1 MMNQVLK
8 FIVSTR
14 MMAILFVVYA
24 FSMGYAT
31 FVENDYGTPAAKS
44 MIYEAW
50 WFEIVMLLL
59 ILNFC
64 ANISRYRLFR
74 KEKLP
79 LLIFHLSFI
88 IIFIGG
94 AVTRYISFEG
104 LMKIR
109 EGESSNEIITD
120 RNFLQFQITNK
131 DNPIAFNDVDFQL
144 SPKSKNFKQTY
155 EYEGK
160 KITLRTIDFYQR
172 AQDSIRQTSNGNKI
186 LELVTTTGSGRK
198 SIFIESGKYKTLGG
212 NLIGFNVKLPVGVSI
227 TEGKDGMLQVKS
239 SEEGSYMIMAS
250 QTQGKLPKDS
260 LSNFNI
266 RSLYSVGGIQF
277 VVPTFPKKGE
287 IIRYEGDKK
296 KNASDP
302 DLIVMEIQ
310 TPNVTDTIAFY
321 GGKGNTGVQFMK
333 TIDGMEMGIG
343 YGSKIIKTPFDVKL
357 RDFQMEKYPGSN
369 APSSYASEV
378 TVIDGNEKFDYRI
391 FMNNVLDY
399 NGYRFF
405 QASFDNDEQG
415 TVLSVNHDFW
425 GTNITYVGYFFLFLG
440 MFLTLFWKG
449 TRFWKLFE
457 QLKTISSNKT
467 LSLIILFLV
476 SFNLSAQ
483 ENPHQE
489 ENHASHQH
497 GTHQHQNNA
506 TPPTISPEKVLS
518 YYKINSEHSE
528 KFGSVLVQNI
538 EGRIVPINTLALQ
551 LLRKLSKKDDF
562 HGMSAN
568 SWFLAISSQPMI
580 WTQVPLIKVNNKG
593 GEELLKK
600 VQANEEG
607 YTTLIKLFPI
617 NSFGEPSF
625 ILEDDFKSAFNKRA
639 ANQTN
644 FDKEVIELN
653 EKVVIMQN
661 LISNQYLKIIP
672 IPNDANN
679 TWSSWMDAEYNINEH
694 AKSYIGPY
702 LKSVIEANT
711 NKNWRKCNEE
721 LNKINQLQQN
731 VKDGVPNF
739 PSTQK
744 VRAEIW
750 YNKVNLFFKLMI
762 FYSILGFLLLI
773 FAFTH
778 LFTLNSK
785 LEKPLNIIIKFCL
798 GLLLSGFIIHLV
810 GLILRWYISG
820 HAPWSNGYEAVIF
833 ISWCGVLAGFLLY
846 KNSNAFIPAA
856 GCLVAVIMMGFAH
869 GAVELNPQIT
879 PLVPVLKSYWLN
891 IHVAIIT
898 SSYAFFGLS
907 ALIGCIVLML
917 FILNNKE
924 LTKKVVQELSIVNEL
939 SLTIGLFLL
948 TIGTFLGGI
957 WANESWG
964 RYWSWDPK
972 ETWAFI
978 SVIVYAFVIHMRLVP
993 GLRGYYSFNLMSL
1006 LAFSSII
1013 MTYFGVNYYLSGLH
1027 SYAAGDAI
1035 PIPSWIYITLAFVFI
1050 LSISS
1055 YYFYRTSF
1063 NRIK

>member
-1 MMNQVLK
+1 MDNFLK

-31 FVENDYGTPAAKS
+31 FVENDFGTPAAKS

-94 AVTRYISFEG
+94 VVTRYISYEG

-120 RNFLQFQITNK
+120 RNFVQFKITNK
-131 DNPIAFNDVDFQL
+131 KNPKDYNDIDFQL
-144 SPKSKNFKQTY
+144 SPKSKNFKVTY
-155 EYEGK
+155 DYEGK
-160 KITLRTIDFYQR
+160 KITLKTLDFYQR
-172 AQDSIRQTSNGNKI
+172 AQDSIKQTSNGNKI
-186 LELVTTTGSGRK
+186 LELVTTTGNGRK
-198 SIFIESGKYKTLGG
+198 SIFLESGKYKSFSGF
-212 NLIGFNVKLPVGVSI
+212 LIGFNVELPVGVSI
-227 TEGKDGMLQVKS
+227 TETQDGMLQVKS
-239 SEEGSYMIMAS
+239 SEEGTYMIMAS
-250 QTQGKLPKDS
+250 QTQGRLLKDS

-266 RSLYSVGGIQF
+266 RSLYSVGGVQF

-287 IIRYEGDKK
+287 IVRYEGDKK
-296 KNASDP
+296 KNAADP

-310 TPNVTDTIAFY
+310 TPNVTDTVAFY

-333 TIDGMEMGIG
+333 TIDGMEMRIG
-343 YGSKIIKTPFDVKL
+343 YGSKIIKTPFEVKL

-369 APSSYASEV
+369 SPSSYASEV
-378 TVIDGNEKFDYRI
+378 TVIDGTEKFDYRI

-405 QASFDNDEQG
+405 QASFDKDEQG

-425 GTNITYVGYFFLFLG
+425 GTNITYIGYFFLFLG

-457 QLKTISSNKT
+457 QLKTLASKNT
-467 LSLIILFLV
+467 LSIFVLFLL
-476 SFNLSAQ
+476 NLSVIAQ
-483 ENPHQE
+483 ENPHQKE
-489 ENHASHQH
+489 DHSTHQH
-497 GTHQHQNNA
+497 GTHQHQNNSI
-506 TPPTISPEKVLS
+506 PPTITPEKVLS

-528 KFGSVLVQNI
+528 KFGSLLVQNI
-538 EGRIVPINTLALQ
+538 EGRIVPMNTLALQ

-568 SWFLAISSQPMI
+568 SWLLAISSQPMV
-580 WTQVPLIKVNNKG
+580 WTQVPLIKVSNKG
-593 GEELLKK
+593 GEELLEK
-600 VQANEEG
+600 VRANEDG
-607 YTTLIKLFPI
+607 YTTLINLFPL
-617 NSFGEPSF
+617 NSFGEPTF
-625 ILEDDFKSAFNKRA
+625 VLEQEFKTAFNKRA
-639 ANQTN
+639 ADQSN

-672 IPNDANN
+672 IPNDENN

-711 NKNWRKCNEE
+711 NKNWKKCDEE
-721 LNKINQLQQN
+721 LNKIIQLQQN
-731 VKDGVPNF
+731 VKERIPTF
-739 PSTQK
+739 PSEQK
-744 VRAEIW
+744 VKAEIW
-750 YNKVNLFFKLMI
+750 YNKTNLFFKLMI
-762 FYSILGFLLLI
+762 FYSILGFLLMI
-773 FAFTH
+773 FAFFH
-778 LFTLNSK
+778 IFLSDSK
-785 LEKPLNIIIKFCL
+785 KAKTINFIIKSLL
-798 GLLLSGFIIHLV
+798 GILAVGFVIHLI
-810 GLILRWYISG
+810 GLVLRWYISG

-846 KNSNAFIPAA
+846 KNSNAFIPTA
-856 GCLVAVIMMGFAH
+856 GSLVAVIMMGFAH

-907 ALIGCIVLML
+907 ALIGCIVLIL

-1027 SYAAGDAI
+1027 SYATGDPINI
-1035 PIPSWIYITLAFVFI
+1035 PIWIKITVSLVLPFSLI
-1050 LSISS
+1050 S
-1055 YYFYRTSF
+1055 YYFYKTNF
-1063 NRIK
+1063 KKLE

>member
-1 MMNQVLK
+1 MNQLLK

-24 FSMGYAT
+24 VSMGVAT
-31 FVENDYGTPAAKS
+31 FIENDFGTPAAKS

-59 ILNFC
+59 IINFC

-94 AVTRYISFEG
+94 AVTRYISYEG

-120 RNFLQFQITNK
+120 RNFVQFQITNK
-131 DNPIAFNDVDFQL
+131 NNPKVYNDIDYQL
-144 SPKSKNFKQTY
+144 SPKSKNFKAIY
-155 EYEGK
+155 DYEGK
-160 KITLRTIDFYQR
+160 KITLKTLDFYQR
-172 AQDSIRQTSNGNKI
+172 AQDSVLQTSSGKKI
-186 LELVTTTGSGRK
+186 LELVTTTGNGRK
-198 SIFIESGKYKTLGG
+198 SIFLESGKYKSFSGF
-212 NLIGFNVKLPVGVSI
+212 LIGYNVELPVGVSI
-227 TEGKDGMLQVKS
+227 TDNKNGMLNVKS
-239 SEEGSYMIMAS
+239 NEEGSYMIMAS

-260 LSNFNI
+260 LTNFNI

-277 VVPTFPKKGE
+277 VVPAFPKKGE
-287 IIRYEGDKK
+287 IVRYEGDKK
-296 KNASDP
+296 KNAADP

-310 TPNVTDTIAFY
+310 TPNQTDTIAFY
-321 GGKGNTGVQFMK
+321 GGKGNTGVQVMK

-343 YGSKIIKTPFDVKL
+343 YGSKIIKTPFEVKL

-369 APSSYASEV
+369 SPSSYASEV
-378 TVIDGNEKFDYRI
+378 TVLDGNEKFDYRI

-405 QASFDNDEQG
+405 QASFDKDEQG

-425 GTNITYVGYFFLFLG
+425 GTNITYIGYFFLFLG

-457 QLKTISSNKT
+457 QLKTLSSNKT
-467 LSLIILFLV
+467 LSILVLFLL
-476 SFNLSAQ
+476 SFTLNAQ
-483 ENPHQE
+483 TNPHQKE
-489 ENHASHQH
+489 HQHSSHQH
-497 GTHQHQNNA
+497 TSQPNQSSSI
-506 TPPTISPEKVLS
+506 PPTVSPEKVLS

-528 KFGSVLVQNI
+528 KFGRLLVQNI
-538 EGRIVPINTLALQ
+538 EGRIIPMNTLALQ
-551 LLRKLSKKDDF
+551 LLRKLSKKEDF

-568 SWFLAISSQPMI
+568 SWLLAISSQPMI

-600 VQANEEG
+600 VRANEEG
-607 YTTLIKLFPI
+607 YTTLINLFPL
-617 NSFGEPSF
+617 NSFGEPTF
-625 ILEDDFKSAFNKRA
+625 ILEEEFKTAFNKRA
-639 ANQTN
+639 ADQTN

-679 TWSSWMDAEYNINEH
+679 TWSSWMDAEYNINEN
-694 AKSYIGPY
+694 AKSFIGPY

-711 NKNWRKCNEE
+711 NKNWGKCNKE
-721 LNKINQLQQN
+721 LSKINQLQQN
-731 VKDGVPNF
+731 VKDRIQTF
-739 PSTQK
+739 PSSQK
-744 VRAEIW
+744 VQAEIW
-750 YNKVNLFFKLMI
+750 YNKANLFFKLMI

-773 FAFTH
+773 FAF
-778 LFTLNSK
+778 LRIFSSDSK
-785 LEKPLNIIIKFCL
+785 FVKPINIIIKSLL
-798 GLLLSGFIIHLV
+798 GILVVGFVIHFIGLV
-810 GLILRWYISG
+810 LRWYISG

-846 KNSNAFIPAA
+846 KNSNAFIPTA
-856 GCLVAVIMMGFAH
+856 GSLVAVIMMGFAH

-907 ALIGCIVLML
+907 ALIGCIVLIL
-917 FILNNKE
+917 FILSNKE
-924 LTKKVVQELSIVNEL
+924 RTEKSVQELSIVNEL

-978 SVIVYAFVIHMRLVP
+978 SVIVYAFVLHMRLVP
-993 GLRGYYSFNLMSL
+993 GLRGFYAFNLMSL

-1035 PIPSWIYITLAFVFI
+1035 PIPDWIYITLAFVFV
-1050 LSISS
+1050 LGSSS
-1055 YYFYRTSF
+1055 YYFYKMSY
-1063 NRIK
+1063 KEK